1 MCIHMPNF
9 RFTNATQ
16 TQVTQQIL
24 IKELSINHTLNTQY
38 LFFVFIGGSC
48 LLLKGFLWVYS
59 TPVTTLFCCY
69 LTVVMW
75 KSIIHVCVWEERER
89 ERERERE
96 IAIISRPSE
105 PLGLGVLLVMLVSSC
120 ELCFCFYSLFKY
132 PIIIWMLF
140 EKMTKKKKKKIS
152 FFMCVCI

>member
-48 LLLKGFLWVYS
+48 LLLKGFLLVYS
-59 TPVTTLFCCY
+59 TPVTTLFCYY

-75 KSIIHVCVWEERER
+75 KSIIHVCVREERER
-89 ERERERE
+89 EKER
-96 IAIISRPSE
+96 ICHIGYCHSRPSE

-132 PIIIWMLF
+132 PITIWMLF
-140 EKMTKKKKKKIS
+140 EKMTKIFFFS
-152 FFMCVCI
+152 FLCVCI